1 MAADPPKTLL
11 SFQTDT
17 DQEPWEHLFENTP
30 KSF

>member
-1 MAADPPKTLL
+1 MAADPPKTFL

-17 DQEPWEHLFENTP
+17 DQKPRDHRFENTP